1 VRSSGSQRNA
11 ADSVD
16 TLRIAG
22 RVISAEGYGLPG
34 VTLIATRIGNSGV
47 QGASDSAA
55 LEAGTYTR
63 YRAVSGP
70 DGFFAFENLPDGD
83 YTVRNNRHDDF
94 ASVRITVRAGVEY
107 ADLVLERERSVIVEG
122 VVTDSY
128 DLPLSHVSVLP
139 VVVGAP
145 SVRTDRSGHYRLPIT
160 VAPGA
165 GNLTLRFESPGFHE
179 ASVTTALPRHAGVST
194 GAASVAVHAR
204 LQPIELTTNVTGHV
218 TDSDGR
224 AVAGRVVVLKPT
236 VGQQR
241 YQAVT
246 GRDGRFE
253 FPVINAPLAY
263 QLSVS
268 GAPGFA
274 DHVADILVTRHDY
287 RFDVALDPVATGS
300 LRGRV
305 LDSDGAPIS
314 GIELRLRS
322 ATAANSEAIV
332 RSDSS
337 GNFVAAGVPA
347 GEVMLSSRSMP
358 NFFVRGLTVAPGA
371 ESSAE
376 VVLDL
381 GGHQLS
387 GRVVDRSGRAV
398 PASVVMLRWAHEADG
413 VSSSATRRTA
423 TDALGN
429 FRFDQLGPGTH
440 SIVVNAPGFITNTF
454 DHDVGRDGYNV
465 TVRLN

>member
-1 VRSSGSQRNA
+1 
-11 ADSVD
+11 
-16 TLRIAG
+16 
-22 RVISAEGYGLPG
+22 
-34 VTLIATRIGNSGV
+34 
-47 QGASDSAA
+47 
-55 LEAGTYTR
+55 
-63 YRAVSGP
+63 
-70 DGFFAFENLPDGD
+70 
-83 YTVRNNRHDDF
+83 
-94 ASVRITVRAGVEY
+94 
-107 ADLVLERERSVIVEG
+107 
-122 VVTDSY
+122 
-128 DLPLSHVSVLP
+128 
-139 VVVGAP
+139 
-145 SVRTDRSGHYRLPIT
+145 
-160 VAPGA
+160 
-165 GNLTLRFESPGFHE
+165 
-179 ASVTTALPRHAGVST
+179 
-194 GAASVAVHAR
+194 
-204 LQPIELTTNVTGHV
+204 
-218 TDSDGR
+218 
-224 AVAGRVVVLKPT
+224 
-236 VGQQR
+236 
-241 YQAVT
+241 
-246 GRDGRFE
+246 
-253 FPVINAPLAY
+253 
-263 QLSVS
+263 
-268 GAPGFA
+268 
-274 DHVADILVTRHDY
+274 VTRHDY
-287 RFDVALDPVATGS
+287 RFDIALDPVATGS

-322 ATAANSEAIV
+322 ATAANSEVIV

-358 NFFVRGLTVAPGA
+358 NFFVRGLPVAPGA

-440 SIVVNAPGFITNTF
+440 SIVVNAPGFVTNTF